1 MELVTVKPISF
12 SDAEHAPT
20 IDALLAE
27 YGAESAIEELRPHAM
42 QPDLYRQLESSGALH
57 ILGAFKDGQLIGLIS
72 LIVAVMPHFGKAIAT
87 TESFFV
93 RPAFRKTGAGI
104 KLLREAEAMA
114 TRLGAV
120 GLFVSAPIGG
130 RLAQVLP
137 GTGYRQTNQ
146 VFFRGLQ

>member
-1 MELVTVKPISF
+1 MEPVTVNPISF
-12 SDAEHAPT
+12 ADIEHAPT
-20 IDALLAE
+20 IEALLAE
-27 YGAESAIEELRPHAM
+27 YGAESAIDELRPHAM
-42 QPDLYRQLESSGALH
+42 QPALYRQMESSGALH
-57 ILGAFKDGQLIGLIS
+57 ILGAFKGGELIGLIC
-72 LIVAVMPHFGKAIAT
+72 LIVAVLPHFGKSIAT

-93 RPAFRKTGAGI
+93 RPDYRKTGAGI

-137 GTGYRQTNQ
+137 CSGYRQTNQ